1 MKVAYIGTYPPRQ
14 CGIGTFTN
22 NLLKSIGANI
32 DSENVKEHAIV
43 LAMNESNSDY
53 RYPQEVNFI
62 LRQDHQRDYVSAA
75 KFINLSTAE
84 VCLIQHE
91 FGIFGGDMGI
101 YILPLINRLEIPLI
115 VTFHTVLQKPNHIQ
129 QTIVRQIAA
138 KAAKIVV
145 MSHKAVEML
154 KEIYELEPENI
165 ELIPHGVPA
174 YNLPSIETIKQ
185 KFHFRNKKVLFTFGL
200 ISRNKGIET
209 VLNAL
214 PPVVKKHPGL
224 LYLVLGNTHPNVL
237 KHSGEEYRNYLIQLA
252 KQNGVADNVIFMKKF
267 VDEKTLF
274 EYLSAIDIYITPYL
288 NEEQITSGTLSYA
301 VGTGAAVVSTPYW
314 HAQELL
320 ADGRG
325 CLFDFNNSE
334 QLSDILIDLFDN
346 SEKLKEI
353 RKKAYAYGHHF
364 RWLNIGSQY
373 IKTFREAKDSVKP
386 GKYVRPIIDP
396 TLLPKFSLDHIKRLT
411 DDTGIV
417 QHAVYG
423 IPNLKEGY
431 CLDDV
436 SRALIMALMSY
447 RQNKNKTA
455 FDLLPIYLSFIH
467 YMQTKSGWFR
477 NFLSFD
483 RKFLDSEGS
492 EDSFGRTIWAL
503 GYIIKHSPNHS
514 YYQFAKDIF
523 FKSVSRFD
531 DLEHLRGVAN
541 TLIGIC
547 YYLRTN
553 PHDQELFGK
562 LDNLTGKLI
571 NSYQKHNSDGWRWF
585 EDTISYDNGI
595 LPLALFHSV
604 DITQDARVLKI
615 AKEST
620 AFLESLT
627 LPKGHLSPIG
637 SEGWLKKDGKP
648 ALFAQQSID
657 VMAIILLFFQ
667 AFSTTKER
675 HYVEKMYQSYMW
687 YLGEN
692 ELRLPLYDYET
703 KGCCDGLD
711 EHGVNHNQ
719 GAESTLSYLISHLTV
734 LKALELEHQY
744 VADN

>member
-22 NLLKSIGANI
+22 NLLKAIGANI
-32 DSENVKEHAIV
+32 NSENVTEHATV
-43 LAMNESNSDY
+43 LALNESDGDY
-53 RYPQEVNFI
+53 HYPPEVKFK
-62 LRQDHQRDYVSAA
+62 LRQNHQRDYVSAA

-84 VCLIQHE
+84 VCVLQHE

-101 YILPLINRLEIPLI
+101 YILPLIHRLEIPLI

-145 MSHKAVEML
+145 MSNKAVNML
-154 KEIYELEPENI
+154 EEIYEIQPDKI

-185 KFHFRNKKVLFTFGL
+185 KFNFRDRKVLFTFGL

-214 PPVVKKHPGL
+214 PPVVKKHPDL

-252 KQNGVADNVIFMKKF
+252 KQNGIAENVVFMKKF

-301 VGTGAAVVSTPYW
+301 VGAGAAVVSTPYW
-314 HAQELL
+314 HAEELL
-320 ADGRG
+320 AEGRG
-325 CLFDFNNSE
+325 CLFDFKNAE
-334 QLSDILIDLFDN
+334 QLSEIIIDLLDN
-346 SEKLKEI
+346 KEKLMQI
-353 RKKAYAYGHHF
+353 RKKAYDYGHHF
-364 RWLNIGSQY
+364 RWLNVGGRY
-373 IKTFREAKDSVKP
+373 LKAFRESKESVKLE
-386 GKYVRPIIDP
+386 KQVRPVVDP
-396 TLLPKFSLDHIKRLT
+396 TLLPTFSLDHIQRLT

-447 RQNKNKTA
+447 RQNKNKIA
-455 FDLLPIYLSFIH
+455 FNLSPIYLSFIH
-467 YMQTKSGWFR
+467 YMQTESGWFR

-503 GYIIKHSPNHS
+503 GYIISYSPTHS

-523 FKSVSRFD
+523 FKSVARFD
-531 DLEHLRGVAN
+531 DLKHLRGVAN
-541 TLIGIC
+541 TIIGIC
-547 YYLRTN
+547 YYLRTDPDN
-553 PHDQELFGK
+553 TEIKGK
-562 LDNLTGKLI
+562 LNALTKQLVE
-571 NSYQKHNSDGWRWF
+571 SFEKTKTDDWKWF
-585 EDTISYDNGI
+585 EDVISYDNGI
-595 LPLALFHSV
+595 LPLSLFHSA
-604 DITQDARVLKI
+604 DITGNEEVLQT

-627 LPKGHLSPIG
+627 LPKGYLSPIG
-637 SEGWLKKDGKP
+637 SEGWLQKQGKP

-667 AFSTTKER
+667 AYSTTKER

-711 EHGVNHNQ
+711 EHGVNQNQ

-744 VADN
+744 VSQ